1 MGLKCTKAGVQISS
15 ELIYVL
21 QFFQETRQ
29 LLSYSRCLQLT
40 GPVYNGML
48 RKVTFHNDH
57 SVKTK
62 TTRHYLDVYIQSNL
76 KQSQN
81 QAEKLKKLA
90 DIKRKVNFWSS
101 QVEAFINREVSS
113 QFLIILNTKTFILNG
128 KEWPIVHFI
137 P

>member
-1 MGLKCTKAGVQISS
+1 MDSKCTKAGVKISS

-48 RKVTFHNDH
+48 CKVTFHDDH

-62 TTRHYLDVYIQSNL
+62 TTRQYLDVYMQSNL

-90 DIKRKVNFWSS
+90 DVKRKVNFWSS
-101 QVEAFINREVSS
+101 QVEAFINRKVSNQS
-113 QFLIILNTKTFILNG
+113 LIFFNTKIFILNR
-128 KEWPIVHFI
+128 KKWPTIYFI